1 MTATQRDWQTA
12 VAAGAN
18 DIIDGLKSILLVEN
32 DPYRPLRIAA
42 VCASLVVVAVNITFY
57 GGHGGLI
64 GLLVGAVVAIVNIA
78 MPSSIY
84 RGFSMKLLTFP
95 IISCFIWI
103 VALALSVT
111 AGMGIIGGPVAAM
124 LEGESGFSKAQQIR
138 ESRLAE
144 GSAIAKPA
152 ESAAALK
159 AKIDGVLAET
169 VEYKGGWRSVGKLT
183 NGGKTCATPLVV
195 VADQCAKIA
204 ELNAKYAQAQAY
216 EKAEAQ
222 RRADEEAVIGGIKEG
237 QSEAPSAFTEAYSV
251 WAPFLSGDKVSAY
264 RIIMTVLV
272 VFVDLMASILPWG
285 LQQARAHATGS
296 GSRQLTSADLR
307 ELLMRPDLSD
317 ADRRRYEMELAR
329 LEMIENDVAR
339 LEASR
344 RATTR
349 LLKF

>member
-1 MTATQRDWQTA
+1 MTAVQRDWQTA

-84 RGFSMKLLTFP
+84 KGFVMKLLIFP
-95 IISCFIWI
+95 IISILIWV

-124 LEGESGFSKAQQIR
+124 LEGESGYSKAQQIR

-144 GSAIAKPA
+144 GATLAKPS
-152 ESAAALK
+152 ESAAAIK

-169 VEYKGGWRSVGKLT
+169 VEYKGGFRSVGKLT
-183 NGGKTCATPLVV
+183 NGGKNCATPLVV

-204 ELNAKYAQAQAY
+204 DLKAKFEQAAAY

-222 RRADEEAVIGGIKEG
+222 RRQDEEAVIGGIKEG
-237 QSEAPSAFTEAYSV
+237 KSEAPSAFTEAYSV

-285 LQQARAHATGS
+285 LQQARAHAGAAPS
-296 GSRQLTSADLR
+296 GQLSAEDYR
-307 ELLMRPDLSD
+307 ELLARNDLSD
-317 ADRRRYEMELAR
+317 ADRRRYEFELAR
-329 LEMIENDVAR
+329 IEAVEQDLLRLNAR
-339 LEASR
+339 R
-344 RATTR
+344 RAQDR
-349 LLKF
+349 LFKI